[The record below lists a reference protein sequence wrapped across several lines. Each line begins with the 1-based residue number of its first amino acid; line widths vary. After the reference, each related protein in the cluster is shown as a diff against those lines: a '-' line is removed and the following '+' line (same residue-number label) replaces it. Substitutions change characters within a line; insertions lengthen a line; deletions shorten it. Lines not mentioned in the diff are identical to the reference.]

1 MKAIITLLFT
11 TSLVQASPAPACN
24 TEQHRAFD
32 FWLGNWQVFKADGS
46 LAGSNRISLGQNGCV
61 LTEQYRTPGGF
72 NGQSLNMFDSS
83 RGLWHQT
90 WVDNSGSL
98 LLLEGNI
105 VDNDMLL
112 SGAMTTAEGEVQQ
125 QRIRWTPNQD
135 GSVRQHWQAQTAD
148 GNWVTLFDGLYKKI
162 PDNNKE
168 GN

>member
-1 MKAIITLLFT
+1 MKAIITLLIA
-11 TSLVQASPAPACN
+11 TSFAQASQAAVCH

-46 LAGSNRISLGQNGCV
+46 LAGSNRISLAQNGCV
-61 LTEQYRTPGGF
+61 LTEQYSTPSGF

-98 LLLEGNI
+98 LLLQGNI
-105 VDNDMLL
+105 VGSDMLL
-112 SGAMTTAEGEVQQ
+112 SGSFTTAEGDVQQ

-135 GSVRQHWQAQTAD
+135 GSVRQHWQTQTAE
-148 GNWVTLFDGLYKKI
+148 GNWITLFDGLYKKL
-162 PDNNKE
+162 PDNNK
-168 GN
+168 

>member
-1 MKAIITLLFT
+1 MITLLFT
-11 TSLVQASPAPACN
+11 TSLVQASQTPACN

-46 LAGSNRISLGQNGCV
+46 LAGSNRISLAQNGCV

-72 NGQSLNMFDSS
+72 NGQSLNMFDSN

-112 SGAMTTAEGEVQQ
+112 SGAITTAEGEVQQ

-135 GSVRQHWQAQTAD
+135 GSIRQHWQAQMAD
-148 GNWVTLFDGLYKKI
+148 GNWVTLFDGLYKKVA
-162 PDNNKE
+162 DHNKE